1 MTKLTIE
8 VDDDDVKRLDRLVER
23 WGFTSREVAAS
34 TALQLALPAIEQ
46 AESMGTEESGNA
58 SAG

>member
-1 MTKLTIE
+1 MIKLTIE
-8 VDDDDVKRLDRLVER
+8 VDDDDVQRLDGLMER

-46 AESMGTEESGNA
+46 AESMGTQQSG
-58 SAG
+58 SDGAG